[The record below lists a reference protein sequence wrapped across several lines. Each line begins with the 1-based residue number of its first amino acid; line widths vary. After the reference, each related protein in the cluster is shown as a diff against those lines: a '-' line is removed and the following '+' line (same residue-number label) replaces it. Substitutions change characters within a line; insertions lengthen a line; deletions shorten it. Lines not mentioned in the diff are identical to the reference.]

1 MLGLSC
7 DAGKLSAVLKPALL
21 AAADLSDDD
30 DIEPSQLCHGIMLP
44 TNGGQH
50 APTDVRSFLKHH
62 C

>member
-50 APTDVRSFLKHH
+50 APTQQM
-62 C
+62 